1 MSRDEPKNVSTL
13 SGYGNYGGCSFRHFI
28 LQSAEKENGGF
39 AGRNICVGR
48 ADGEWMRMSA
58 NDETVYIKIDQNVLV
73 FDRNVTIGD
82 IASVTS
88 SNEAMLRQI
97 KQKKLYTF
105 RESHKSGPKTK
116 IQREIF
122 SVLKI
127 VELIHED
134 YPNAE
139 IQNEGEPDFI
149 VEYRTDPQPNRWMD
163 MLKTALLSVI
173 VFFGGA
179 FTIMSFNNDIG
190 ITELFGK
197 FYYQVMGIEESG
209 VTELELAYCIGL
221 AIGILVFFNHFGKHK
236 ITPDPTPIQVQLRK
250 YEQDADTAFI
260 QNAARG
266 GKEIDVN

>member
-1 MSRDEPKNVSTL
+1 MGRT
-13 SGYGNYGGCSFRHFI
+13 YGER
-28 LQSAEKENGGF
+28 
-39 AGRNICVGR
+39 
-48 ADGEWMRMSA
+48 MRMSA
-58 NDETVYIKIDQNVLV
+58 NDETVYIKIDQNVLI

-82 IASVTS
+82 IAAVTS
-88 SNEAMLRQI
+88 SNETMVRQI
-97 KQKKLYTF
+97 KQKKFYAF
-105 RESHKSGPKTK
+105 PPPPASKKNVK

-122 SVLKI
+122 SVLKV

-139 IQNEGEPDFI
+139 IQNEGESDFI
-149 VEYRTDPQPNRWMD
+149 LEYRKDPSQSNWID
-163 MLKTALLSVI
+163 YLKTAALCLV

-197 FYYQVMGIEESG
+197 FYEQVMDAEQSG
-209 VTELELAYCIGL
+209 VTELEIMYCIGL

-250 YEQDADTAFI
+250 YEQDVDTTFI

-266 GKEIDVN
+266 GKEIDVD